1 MLQKYKYHIWLH
13 FIILL
18 FGLTGVLGKA
28 IEAPYDVLVFY
39 RMFIA
44 VIGIG
49 TFFLFSNYKP
59 KVDRKTIIKLLLVG
73 VIVALHW
80 LTFFESIKQSNV
92 SVALVCFSSSTLFTA
107 ILEPLY
113 FKKRIQLYEV
123 IFGLIIIFALYLI
136 FNISF
141 EYAYGMVLSFIS
153 ALLASWFTVLNGLYI
168 QRNSSKTISFYELLS
183 GAIVVGIFA
192 LTANNFE
199 LSSFNISTSDWIN
212 IIILAL
218 VCTSFAFIV
227 SVEVMKKLSPYTVT
241 ISVNLEP
248 IYSIVIAVILWPES
262 EKMSFWFYIG
272 AGIILTTIFLN
283 AIIKG
288 KKNQSASI

>member
-1 MLQKYKYHIWLH
+1 MLHKYKYHFWLH

-28 IEAPYDVLVFY
+28 IDAPYDVLVFY
-39 RMFIA
+39 RMIIA
-44 VIGIG
+44 VAGIG
-49 TFFLFSNYKP
+49 VYFLFTRHQP
-59 KVDRKTIIKLLLVG
+59 KVDKKTTIKLLLTG

-113 FKKRIQLYEV
+113 FKKRIQFYEV
-123 IFGLIIIFALYLI
+123 VFGIIIIFALYLI

-141 EYAYGMVLSFIS
+141 EYAYGMILSFIS

-168 QRNSSKTISFYELLS
+168 QKASSKTISFYELLS
-183 GAIVVGIFA
+183 GAIAVGIFS
-192 LTANNFE
+192 LFYNNFN
-199 LSSFNISTSDWIN
+199 LSSYNISQSDWIN
-212 IIILAL
+212 ISILAL
-218 VCTSFAFIV
+218 ACTSFAFIV

-248 IYSIVIAVILWPES
+248 IYSIIIAVILWPES

-272 AGIILTTIFLN
+272 GGIIISTIFLN